1 MKEVKEV
8 KDVSAVDEFFNGIN
22 DITVNSSYV
31 GVDGTTDI
39 EAALKQLVDEG
50 ISLDDIDSEFY
61 IPESKDANL
70 DSDATEKRKKK
81 QGEIDN
87 ELVLQFIMNPTHDNF
102 NKLWTRFYF
111 GVKGHAYKFMHDWDL
126 ADDMACQTFTRAWE
140 FKDKYDYTK
149 AKFSTWLYTIC
160 RNLCLGELNRK
171 KKDNY
176 IPQDISDIFDSAML
190 PASAAASTDST
201 QYIVEKGEI
210 VANDNN
216 DIIART
222 YNASLMEIDNLG
234 GTYAKILRMKLID
247 DMKIREIADELD
259 MNESTVKNYLYKGKE
274 AIAEAIKKN
283 HGNLYD
289 MYLDACDDI
298 SKII

>member
-1 MKEVKEV
+1 
-8 KDVSAVDEFFNGIN
+8 
-22 DITVNSSYV
+22 
-31 GVDGTTDI
+31 
-39 EAALKQLVDEG
+39 
-50 ISLDDIDSEFY
+50 
-61 IPESKDANL
+61 
-70 DSDATEKRKKK
+70 
-81 QGEIDN
+81 
-87 ELVLQFIMNPTHDNF
+87 
-102 NKLWTRFYF
+102 
-111 GVKGHAYKFMHDWDL
+111 
-126 ADDMACQTFTRAWE
+126 
-140 FKDKYDYTK
+140 
-149 AKFSTWLYTIC
+149 
-160 RNLCLGELNRK
+160 
-171 KKDNY
+171 
-176 IPQDISDIFDSAML
+176 ML

-210 VANDNN
+210 VANNNN